1 MADLMYMGIEGR
13 QPLHLANQQGE
24 TLCGAEIAAGAGV
37 LSFPRIDPERA
48 RQRYDICF
56 ACEPPVACVICGA
69 RDQTLDDFGQCK
81 DRVACEY
88 RFDAK
93 DSSPDAIS
101 ERELSRE
108 VAATVALAQEDEPE
122 QATVHD
128 HMVRAAYGYKRYQ
141 RNHRDAIQAYL
152 ECGRALLEAREVAE
166 HGTWLP
172 LLDEFEIPQRTAQN
186 MMRLAREYSDDADA
200 VIEAGGIRA
209 ALLGLGETKNETVSH
224 LPETPDEELD
234 EFFTENNSELEP
246 DTQIMGHTPDE
257 LVEELDDLESENLE
271 LRQEVQELKER
282 PPTRTQKLEAQVEAL
297 SLEVTALKTEKAD
310 LQMRVEWFEAQESDY
325 DQDHYKRINQQ
336 QAEIRTLNG
345 RLNRLT
351 NEREE
356 ARRQVRYWRS
366 EAMKMG
372 WKEAQE
378 NPQPELRAR

>member
-1 MADLMYMGIEGR
+1 MADLMYIGIEGR

-128 HMVRAAYGYKRYQ
+128 HMVRAVAGYKRYQ
-141 RNHRDAIQAYL
+141 LDRRMAIQAYL
-152 ECGRALLEAREVAE
+152 EAGRALLKAREVAE

-172 LLDEFEIPQRTAQN
+172 LLAEFEIPRTH
-186 MMRLAREYSDDADA
+186 SVTDDASGRR
-200 VIEAGGIRA
+200 VRGRC
-209 ALLGLGETKNETVSH
+209 
-224 LPETPDEELD
+224 
-234 EFFTENNSELEP
+234 
-246 DTQIMGHTPDE
+246 
-257 LVEELDDLESENLE
+257 
-271 LRQEVQELKER
+271 ER
-282 PPTRTQKLEAQVEAL
+282 R
-297 SLEVTALKTEKAD
+297 D
-310 LQMRVEWFEAQESDY
+310 
-325 DQDHYKRINQQ
+325 
-336 QAEIRTLNG
+336 
-345 RLNRLT
+345 
-351 NEREE
+351 
-356 ARRQVRYWRS
+356 
-366 EAMKMG
+366 
-372 WKEAQE
+372 
-378 NPQPELRAR
+378 